1 MSDIKVTSS
10 QPPKAVSNVQ
20 IGNETY
26 TKMSDGTVLRYNPN
40 KKHLPGEVT
49 RFESIQAADV
59 FMKSAIDKEAQ
70 KGDLVVKPKA
80 GIGKKIGSAVASA
93 ILPGLGQAANGQ
105 WGKAL
110 GFFFGVSVADVV
122 GFVLGGPIG
131 ASLAHSVV
139 GVLNII
145 DAYRNAN

>member
-1 MSDIKVTSS
+1 MSDIKVTTT
-10 QPPKAVSNVQ
+10 QPPKAVSKVQ

-40 KKHLPGEVT
+40 QKHLPGEVT
-49 RFESIQAADV
+49 RFENTQAADV
-59 FMKSAIDKEAQ
+59 FMKAAIDKEAQ

-93 ILPGLGQAANGQ
+93 FVPGLGQAANGQ

-110 GFFFGVSVADVV
+110 GFFFGMGVADIV
-122 GFVLGGPIG
+122 GYVLGGPVG
-131 ASLAHSVV
+131 MSFAHSVV
-139 GVLNII
+139 GVLNIV

>member
-1 MSDIKVTSS
+1 MTDIKITSA
-10 QPPKAVSNVQ
+10 QPPKAVGNVQ

-26 TKMSDGTVLRYNPN
+26 TKMSDGSVFRYNPN
-40 KKHLPGEVT
+40 QKHLPGEVT
-49 RFESIQAADV
+49 RFENSQAADV
-59 FMKSAIDKEAQ
+59 FMRAAMDKEAQ

-80 GIGKKIGSAVASA
+80 GMGKKIGSAVASA
-93 ILPGLGQAANGQ
+93 FLPGLGQAANGQ

-131 ASLAHSVV
+131 MSVAHSAV
-139 GVLNII
+139 GIWNIV
-145 DAYRNAN
+145 DAYKNAN